1 MIKEIIK
8 IIIIGRLDV
17 LSAYEYGADKQSTGP
32 VLLHPLTVHAHCSH
46 YKFGYNMRDETP
58 PPPPSDSLFFQTS
71 SKAATR
77 CPRTDTTIMDGF
89 TSKRNIYYILIY
101 IFMV

>member
-17 LSAYEYGADKQSTGP
+17 LGTHEYGADKQSTGP
-32 VLLHPLTVHAHCSH
+32 VLLHPLTVHAHCSY

-58 PPPPSDSLFFQTS
+58 PPSDSLFFQTS
-71 SKAATR
+71 SQPPLVVRELTR
-77 CPRTDTTIMDGF
+77 R
-89 TSKRNIYYILIY
+89 
-101 IFMV
+101 